1 MASLLDL
8 TKNLFSRDKPK
19 KANPII
25 QFMDRDK
32 SMPGFQAVPGGWEGA
47 KARVKSQYQKEK
59 QYTGASLREGVNL
72 PIEADWG
79 AIFPKAFEKLS
90 KVNIPLSAGLPF
102 LKALPADKQPKIP
115 VGRILTGSLSTPQEI
130 RDIKTKLQRQQPL
143 TEPER
148 KLAKNYF
155 QNYAAGLTLDV
166 AGLKSM
172 GKVTSNADEVA
183 EGLFSKDIQRYKS
196 AKARVGVLDSKV
208 DPTEALK
215 IESSIRDNV
224 NKIQKDFLD
233 GKITIDQ
240 RKVLADKEFSR
251 SSNQAKGTIEPL
263 LQEARKYKSADEFK
277 NFMRGSATQYGDY
290 NPSLRAKYGVTDEAT
305 RISDLG
311 VKPDLD
317 VTIYRGVPD
326 TAKNNIVDGDFITTD
341 RLSAESYAGR
351 DSVVFKKVKAKDLIA
366 DYPSEFDKNN
376 PFTIGSEFIYSD
388 SKNKLTPLTDS
399 QLTNIYNQA
408 KGTIRRIGL
417 DL

>member
-8 TKNLFSRDKPK
+8 TKNLFKRDKPK

-196 AKARVGVLDSKV
+196 A
-208 DPTEALK
+208 E
-215 IESSIRDNV
+215 EFV
-224 NKIQKDFLD
+224 NKSGIVPEWGTQ
-233 GKITIDQ
+233 
-240 RKVLADKEFSR
+240 
-251 SSNQAKGTIEPL
+251 NQ
-263 LQEARKYKSADEFK
+263 Y
-277 NFMRGSATQYGDY
+277 Y
-290 NPSLRAKYGVTDEAT
+290 V
-305 RISDLG
+305 
-311 VKPDLD
+311 
-317 VTIYRGVPD
+317 
-326 TAKNNIVDGDFITTD
+326 
-341 RLSAESYAGR
+341 
-351 DSVVFKKVKAKDLIA
+351 
-366 DYPSEFDKNN
+366 NN
-376 PFTIGSEFIYSD
+376 PFREQLDEMVKSKKYSLDILKKAEKWEMEQLLKDKPVFLSENLNKDEVIKFAKKNNLWFRSHGDDLVVAKDIDSLNRTLNALDSGNQREIGLSLGYKDIGIMGTG
-388 SKNKLTPLTDS
+388 KARQAKS
-399 QLTNIYNQA
+399 QLTDIYNQA